1 VPQVPVFANTGVHA
15 GNVAEQL
22 GIADGAVIGS
32 AFKRNND
39 FFDLVDQDKVASL
52 MDAVRAF
59 R

>member
-1 VPQVPVFANTGVHA
+1 
-15 GNVAEQL
+15 VAEQL